1 MRISCGSEVLSV
13 RIQQENPRRVHRP
26 DEHDRLFKG
35 EILSSDSFS
44 LSTSC
49 LPMLAAAANCCRISP
64 EADGESVCLPVPLRV
79 LTLVEKTITSVKTA
93 RIRVLVSFVFS
104 SYVQLLFGFRLDRW
118 IAKCSCMYQ

>member
-1 MRISCGSEVLSV
+1 MLSV

-26 DEHDRLFKG
+26 DDNDRLYKG
-35 EILSSDSFS
+35 EILSSDSYS

-93 RIRVLVSFVFS
+93 RIRVLASFVFS
-104 SYVQLLFGFRLDRW
+104 SHVELLFGFRLDQW
-118 IAKCSCMYQ
+118 FAKSYCMNQ